1 MRRARS
7 LQSALVKKR
16 VAAVLV
22 ACVLVPAACGRG
34 SKGPDVAAL
43 LSQLDSPDADTRGKA
58 SLAIVR
64 LGEPAVPGLVEMLK
78 SEDPRRRATAASTL
92 FGMGPKARAAVPALA
107 EALSDPDSEMRV
119 SAAMA
124 LESVGPDAAPAV
136 PALVRALKDRE
147 TVVKQRAAIA
157 LGSIGPGAREAV
169 PALAEAS
176 RHDAIRPSAE
186 AAIQK
191 IQH

>member
-1 MRRARS
+1 MRVTQPVR
-7 LQSALVKKR
+7 
-16 VAAVLV
+16 AVLV
-22 ACVLVPAACGRG
+22 AGLVVSAACSRSPQAG
-34 SKGPDVAAL
+34 DAAAL
-43 LSQLDSPDADTRGKA
+43 VAQLKSTDPEARGKA

-64 LGEPAVPGLVEMLK
+64 LGEPAVPGLIEMLK
-78 SEDPRRRATAASTL
+78 SEDPQHRVTAASTL

-107 EALSDPDSEMRV
+107 EALSNDPSSDMRV

-124 LESVGPDAAPAV
+124 LESIGPDAAPAV

-147 TVVKQRAAIA
+147 TVVRQRAAIA
-157 LGSIGPGAREAV
+157 LGSIGAGARDAL
-169 PALAEAS
+169 PALADAS

-191 IQH
+191 IQAR